1 MAASSL
7 HELSIEQASAQIA
20 ERRLSPAEYLQAFR
34 ARAARLEPKLHAFT
48 RPLWDEAE
56 QSARRA
62 EAEIVRSG
70 PRSVL
75 HGIPIGLKDIF
86 DLANHPTTCHSKIL
100 LENVAKDDAASTAKL
115 RAAGA
120 VFPGKL
126 ATHEFAFGGPAFDLP
141 FPPARNPWDLTRHP
155 GGSSSGSGA
164 AVAANMLPAALG
176 SDTGGSVRHPA
187 FACGG
192 IVGMKPT
199 YGLVSRR
206 GVFPLAFSL
215 DHVGSLTRT
224 VTDNALLLNVL
235 AGHDPL
241 DPASADRPAE
251 DFTRDLEGGL
261 KGLRIGFVRHF
272 HEVDMVASPDV
283 AASLN
288 AAAEVF
294 AREGAIV
301 RDVKLP
307 SAIEL
312 AAANR
317 IVLLSEAASV
327 HEHWLRD
334 RPGDYSHMTRQR
346 MIPGLLLSATDYIQA
361 QRRRKQLVDEIS
373 AVLREV
379 DVLLVASSLDQP
391 CRIDDEPELTRT
403 HGRQM
408 RAPFNLSGH
417 PALGIMCGLS
427 SDKMP
432 LGLQLVGAP
441 FSESLLY
448 RAARAYERATHWHTL
463 RPPLDELAPA

>member
-1 MAASSL
+1 MASSDL
-7 HELSIEQASAQIA
+7 HNLSIADASAQIA
-20 ERRLSPAEYLQAFR
+20 QRRLSPVEYLQAFR
-34 ARAARLEPKLHAFT
+34 ARAIRLEPKLHAFT

-56 QSARRA
+56 QSARQA
-62 EAEIVRSG
+62 EAKIARSG

-86 DLANHPTTCHSKIL
+86 DLAGHPTTCHSKIL
-100 LENVAKDDAASTAKL
+100 LDNVAGEDAVSTAKL

-126 ATHEFAFGGPAFDLP
+126 STHEFAFGGPAFDLP
-141 FPPARNPWDLTRHP
+141 FPPARNPWDPARHP

-164 AVAANMLPAALG
+164 AVAANLLPAALG

-187 FACGG
+187 FACG

-215 DHVGSLTRT
+215 DHVGPMTRT

-241 DPASADRPAE
+241 DPASVDRPAE
-251 DFTRDLEGGL
+251 DFTRDLDAGL

-272 HEVDMVASPDV
+272 HEVDIVASADV
-283 AASLN
+283 TASLN

-294 AREGAIV
+294 AREGAVV

-307 SAIEL
+307 SLAEL

-317 IVLLSEAASV
+317 VILLSEAVSI
-327 HEHWLRD
+327 HERWLQD

-346 MIPGLLLSATDYIQA
+346 MIPGLFLSATDYIQA
-361 QRRRKQLVDEIS
+361 QRRRKQLVDDMS
-373 AVLREV
+373 ATLRDV
-379 DVLLVASSLDQP
+379 DLLLVASSMDQP
-391 CRIDDEPELTRT
+391 SRIDDEPELTRT
-403 HGRQM
+403 HSRQA

-427 SDKMP
+427 SDGMP

-441 FSESLLY
+441 FSEALLY
-448 RAARAYERATHWHTL
+448 RAARAFERATHWHTL